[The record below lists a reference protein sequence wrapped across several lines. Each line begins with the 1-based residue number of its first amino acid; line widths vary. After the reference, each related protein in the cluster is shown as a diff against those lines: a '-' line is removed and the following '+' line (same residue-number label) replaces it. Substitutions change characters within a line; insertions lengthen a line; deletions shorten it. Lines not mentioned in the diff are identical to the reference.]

1 MKPEVGAIVFGTDQ
15 GMVGQF
21 NERLAEFVAATL
33 PGPGETRR
41 VWVVGERMEGRL
53 PDSGHEIAGLFQT
66 PNSVAGMIPLISEL
80 LLAVDH
86 EIESG
91 GLDEVHLLHSRQRQT
106 MIDEELFDL
115 IASYELM
122 RESELKRPRR

>member
-53 PDSGHEIAGLFQT
+53 LDAGYETAGLFQT
-66 PNSVAGMIPLISEL
+66 PTSVAGMIPLISEL